1 MLADI
6 IHLIA
11 AREHAS
17 EDDKP
22 YYPRP
27 SIAGPERCL
36 RQTVYWAQG
45 EKKKP
50 LPGRAIAVF
59 NDGVWHEELTADWL
73 RKSSYLVHSEQM
85 PVSIA
90 GILHW
95 MPQGSWHCAVCDHDI
110 PYRDIHGHI
119 DFMIQD
125 TPGVDR
131 LVEHK
136 GYAHFTAE
144 ALWGGQ
150 IPHDNLT
157 QKAIYLRGTQ
167 QDQPDCKEGILLIKN
182 KNTSGFLEFRSLYEA
197 KIDTLTVI
205 ERVNHL
211 GEREDIGLVVPDI
224 TENAFARF
232 AEIERHRIEGT
243 LPERQYDIDSWR
255 CGYCPFTT
263 ICWAGWAEEH
273 QQLTQDVALDEEIST
288 AIRYERQK
296 AAEESETKKE
306 REDLKKQIKALLSQQ
321 GVRSGRTNE
330 YTIDWEI
337 EMKPKFDKE
346 LLPPGMYRACSPLV
360 PAERLKIKN
369 IKEKEGHGQKVHKNQ
384 GRR

>member
-243 LPERQYDIDSWR
+243 LPERQYDIDSTSTR
-255 CGYCPFTT
+255 GVAGIAPSLPFVGL
-263 ICWAGWAEEH
+263 AGPRS
-273 QQLTQDVALDEEIST
+273 ISSSRRT
-288 AIRYERQK
+288 SPLMK
-296 AAEESETKKE
+296 
-306 REDLKKQIKALLSQQ
+306 
-321 GVRSGRTNE
+321 RS
-330 YTIDWEI
+330 
-337 EMKPKFDKE
+337 
-346 LLPPGMYRACSPLV
+346 LPPLGTRDKKPPKKARRRRSAKILKSRSKHSSRNRASDL
-360 PAERLKIKN
+360 A
-369 IKEKEGHGQKVHKNQ
+369 GQMNTP
-384 GRR
+384 